1 MHLVSRLARGTVSKQ
16 SEYLRAQ
23 PEDSGRQDYSVTIN
37 KFIDFHKVSS
47 RLKPGHSFRSG
58 FFVLI
63 ILLSLLLPLQAAER
77 ETITLN
83 ISAGKNLNIDWDHSK
98 NYRLQ
103 LPDNLKGNWLLSI
116 EQRGV
121 DVTPIL
127 ISPAGEQII
136 TTDAAILSVGIE
148 RLAFNAAVLNGSGIK
163 LPLKTKIISP
173 GSLSIKLQAVDEPE
187 LYLFLRQIMTATAF
201 LQDKDAVIPIG
212 VKCNTGTNEFGK
224 NPGITTRCFKAARE
238 QYMPEYKSYITSEE
252 LDYFL
257 ADSARRQGLFSDA
270 QRLYLPLIRQQDDIR
285 IQALSLHGLAWTVW
299 QSGEQKV
306 AESFAAQAIPA
317 YKKWLRQDP
326 SNRGVLYQLL
336 SVRNIG
342 CLILHDQKLLG
353 QAEACYLGLQ
363 PDVSIANDYA
373 TEAVLIGN
381 LGGIYYL
388 RGEITS
394 ARAQFERVYA
404 LNSLIGYPVGQ
415 ARALANIGLT
425 EIRAGNL
432 AAALI
437 YYQKAVDLAPQTI
450 DAGRTDVYR
459 RIIAN
464 IYRRLGETQRAR
476 SIYVELES
484 SALVKGDKQSLAYVR
499 EALALTLD
507 REGGFELARKY
518 YLLSLE
524 SQRDLDNTTMI
535 VDALLALAEFETRQG
550 ELEIAGGYLLE
561 AKQLLV
567 NVETASIQNRAAFV
581 IGKYAIQTNDFPV
594 AIRYL
599 QTAQNAYKKVGAGFM
614 LALVNIALVD
624 AYKGVQQ
631 FNSAEQHAKKAIQIL
646 TEIRPE
652 NVSLDLRASFSSRQ
666 RDAYEKL
673 IDLYL
678 EAWQQEPSA
687 GWSRKALIWTE
698 HARAQTLREAVRQS
712 DSAQRLSPELQQQR
726 RDLSDHLNSL
736 ATIRLKARENQKQG
750 KLDELNR
757 QYEIALVKLEGF
769 DQLHLPQSK
778 TKLIPAS
785 LDIDK
790 LLGELPETGA
800 ILSMYLSKNY
810 GVLWV
815 LAAGELKT
823 YKLPANDDLTTK
835 ITIVI
840 DALRRPGGFH
850 NVQAELSDLGKALD
864 PGLPKE
870 VTHLQI
876 IADGILN
883 YLPFV
888 ALPLSDQPGEPWL
901 SRYTLSSS
909 PFIESTDIGKEK
921 TSWQGIR
928 IFADPDYDQKS
939 THHAEQHDNANMIY
953 PSDLG
958 LYRLRGSAVEANT
971 IAKLARTNMGS
982 EADITIL
989 PGTKATRAAVL
1000 DGTVENTDIIHFATH
1015 GIFNSQGSSLSGLA
1029 LSVVDQQG
1037 QQQPWLLT
1045 SQELYHAPINS
1056 RLVVMSACDAGTG
1069 KLAAGEGLLG
1079 MVRAFMYTGVSDVVS
1094 SQWKVSDRAA
1104 VALMDGFYTGLLEQD
1119 LSVSEALRQAQLN
1132 FVQSGRYS
1140 DPFYWAGFNN
1150 FHQQSNKGEQKYV
1163 SQQ

>member
-16 SEYLRAQ
+16 SGNLQVQ
-23 PEDSGRQDYSVTIN
+23 PEVLSCQNNSVTKN
-37 KFIDFHKVSS
+37 KFIGFLQLSS
-47 RLKPGHSFRSG
+47 KLKPVHFFRSG

-63 ILLSLLLPLQAAER
+63 ILLPLILPLQAAER

-238 QYMPEYKSYITSEE
+238 QYMPEYKSYITPEE

-285 IQALSLHGLAWTVW
+285 VQALSLHGLAWTVW

-342 CLILHDQKLLG
+342 CLILHDQELLG

-363 PDVSIANDYA
+363 PDVSIANDYS
-373 TEAVLIGN
+373 TEAALIGN

-404 LNSLIGYPVGQ
+404 LNTLIGYPGGQ

-437 YYQKAVDLAPQTI
+437 YYQKAVDLAPQTTVT
-450 DAGRTDVYR
+450 GRTDVYR

-484 SALVKGDKQSLAYVR
+484 SALAKGDKQSLAYVR
-499 EALALTLD
+499 EALALTVD
-507 REGGFELARKY
+507 REGEFELARKY

-535 VDALLALAEFETRQG
+535 VDALLALAEFETRRG
-550 ELEIAGGYLLE
+550 ELEVAGGYLLE

-581 IGKYAIQTNDFPV
+581 MGKYAIQTNDFPV

-599 QTAQNAYKKVGAGFM
+599 QTAQNAYKEVGAGFV
-614 LALVNIALVD
+614 LALVNMALVD

-631 FNSAEQHAKKAIQIL
+631 FSSAEQHAKNAIQIFS
-646 TEIRPE
+646 TIRPE
-652 NVSLDLRASFSSRQ
+652 NISLDLRASFSTRQ

-678 EAWQQEPSA
+678 DAWQQEPSA
-687 GWSRKALIWTE
+687 GWSRKALIWSE
-698 HARAQTLREAVRQS
+698 YARAQTLREAAAQS
-712 DSAQRLSPELQQQR
+712 DSAHTLSLELQQQR
-726 RDLSDHLNSL
+726 RDLSDRLNAL
-736 ATIRLKARENQKQG
+736 ATIRLNARENQKLE
-750 KLDELNR
+750 KLNELNR
-757 QYEIALVKLEGF
+757 QYEVALVMLESF
-769 DQLHLPQSK
+769 DQQHLPQSK
-778 TKLIPAS
+778 TKLMPVA

-790 LLGELPETGA
+790 LLGELAETSA
-800 ILSMYLSKNY
+800 VLSIYLSEHY

-823 YKLPANDDLTTK
+823 YKLPVNKNLTTK
-835 ITIVI
+835 ITAVI
-840 DALRRPGGFH
+840 AALRRPGGYH
-850 NVQAELSDLGKALD
+850 DVEAELSELGKALD
-864 PGLPKE
+864 PGLPTG
-870 VTHLQI
+870 VNHLRI

-883 YLPFV
+883 YLPFA
-888 ALPLSDQPGEPWL
+888 ALPLVDQPGKSWL

-909 PFIESTDIGKEK
+909 PFIENANGGKEK
-921 TSWQGIR
+921 PIWQGIR
-928 IFADPDYDQKS
+928 IIADPEYDQGGI
-939 THHAEQHDNANMIY
+939 QHTEKQQNADMIY

-958 LYRLRGSAVEANT
+958 LYRLRGSAVEAKT
-971 IAKLARTNMGS
+971 IAKLARLNMGGQ
-982 EADITIL
+982 ANINIL
-989 PGTKATRAAVL
+989 SGTSATRSAVL
-1000 DGTVENTDIIHFATH
+1000 DGAVDSTDILHFATH
-1015 GIFNSQGSSLSGLA
+1015 GIFNPEGSSLAGLA
-1029 LSVVDQQG
+1029 LSVVDQKG
-1037 QQQPWLLT
+1037 QEQPWLLT
-1045 SQELYHAPINS
+1045 AQELYHAPINS
-1056 RLVVMSACDAGTG
+1056 KLVVMSACDTGTG
-1069 KLAAGEGLLG
+1069 KLSAGEGLLG
-1079 MVRAFMYTGVSDVVS
+1079 MVRAFLYAGVDEVVS

-1104 VALMDGFYTGLLEQD
+1104 VALMRDFYTGLLENNQ
-1119 LSVSEALRQAQLN
+1119 SVSEALRQAQLN
-1132 FVQSGRYS
+1132 FVQSDRYS
-1140 DPFYWAGFNN
+1140 DPFYWAGFSD
-1150 FHQQSNKGEQKYV
+1150 FHQ
-1163 SQQ
+1163 